1 MEYVALFLIFML
13 IGMIVVA
20 VSYATAGFAEILL
33 VQELKEEEEK
43 QNENNDR
50 VNNRVDDKEDFQSKG
65 KSDGNEK

>member
-1 MEYVALFLIFML
+1 MEYVGLFLIFVL
-13 IGMIVVA
+13 IGMIVIT

-50 VNNRVDDKEDFQSKG
+50 VDNRVDDKKDFQNKG
-65 KSDGNEK
+65 KSNDNEK

>member
-1 MEYVALFLIFML
+1 MEYVGLFLVFML

-33 VQELKEEEEK
+33 VQELKEKEEK

-50 VNNRVDDKEDFQSKG
+50 VDNRVDDKKDFQNKG
-65 KSDGNEK
+65 KSNGNEK

>member
-1 MEYVALFLIFML
+1 MEYVGLFLVFML
-13 IGMIVVA
+13 VGMIVIA

-43 QNENNDR
+43 ENENNDR
-50 VNNRVDDKEDFQSKG
+50 VNNRVDDKKYFQSKG

>member
-1 MEYVALFLIFML
+1 MEYVALFLVFIL
-13 IGMIVVA
+13 VGMIVVA

-50 VNNRVDDKEDFQSKG
+50 VNNRVDDKKDFQCKG
-65 KSDGNEK
+65 KSNVNEK